1 MTKLKE
7 LFKNKKFLLVFSIIV
22 ILIIALV
29 IFLWLFNRETK
40 ELKEN
45 IYTSYLINENEILL
59 KLEFK
64 ESYYECTRMGKVS
77 ACSDVTSEVTN
88 VEVLVDTDV
97 NLDNLNLEN
106 TIIKFVN
113 TLLDND
119 VDINDLV
126 ITSNYEFKDEFV
138 TKLKEKINSD
148 INIYLDY
155 QKNID
160 NFNTEVN
167 YYTITFDTA
176 SGSSIDSIVV
186 KENDTITKPDDPTK
200 EGYTFLG
207 WYIGDEEFNFE
218 DLVKSDLT
226 LVAKW
231 EENKNSN
238 STGSSSGGTI
248 TNSTNKINLNNNL
261 SATVYTKSTGSQNCF
276 FYLFADNLQDLY
288 PDASYS
294 AISNGTTR
302 VTFWPGSAEGATS
315 NEISLDDLNNSNL
328 VFNSSRENALEST
341 LKQYDN
347 TPGFSLVSFNNDNH
361 KISFEYEYITF
372 NGLDVADGT
381 TANKEVVNALKGAYL
396 FQGPCGGYDASENI
410 TVNEEIC
417 EKFNLDC
424 DRW

>member
-176 SGSSIDSIVV
+176 GGSSIDSIVV
-186 KENDTITKPDDPTK
+186 KENDTITKPNDPTK
-200 EGYTFLG
+200 GGYTFLG

-302 VTFWPGSAEGATS
+302 VTFWPGPAEDPTS

-328 VFNSSRENALEST
+328 VFNSSRENALESA

>member
-176 SGSSIDSIVV
+176 GGSSIDSIVV
-186 KENDTITKPDDPTK
+186 KENDTITKPNDPTK

-207 WYIGDEEFNFE
+207 WYIDDEEFNFE

>member
-7 LFKNKKFLLVFSIIV
+7 LFKNKKFLIVFIIIV
-22 ILIIALV
+22 ILIISLV
-29 IFLWLFNRETK
+29 IFLCLFNRETK

-45 IYTSYLINENEILL
+45 NYTSYLISENEALL
-59 KLEFK
+59 EIEFK

-77 ACSDVTSEVTN
+77 TCSDVTRKVTN

-97 NLDNLNLEN
+97 NLDNLDLEN
-106 TIIKFVN
+106 TIINFVN
-113 TLLDND
+113 ALLDND
-119 VDINDLV
+119 VEINDLI

-138 TKLKEKINSD
+138 TKLKEKINGD

-160 NFNTEVN
+160 DFNTEVN

-176 SGSSIDSIVV
+176 GGSSIDSIVV
-186 KENDTITKPDDPTK
+186 KENDVITKPDDPTK

-207 WYIGDEEFNFE
+207 WYIDDEEFNFE

-231 EENKNSN
+231 EENKNS
-238 STGSSSGGTI
+238 SSGSSSSGGST
-248 TNSTNKINLNNNL
+248 TNTDGKINLNNNL
-261 SATVYTKSTGSQNCF
+261 SATVYKKSTGSQDCF
-276 FYLFADNLQDLY
+276 FYIFASNLQDLY
-288 PDASYS
+288 PDAEYN

-302 VTFWPGSAEGATS
+302 VSFCPFPKSDCLS
-315 NEISLDDLNNSNL
+315 SEIALDDLNNSNL
-328 VFNSSRENALEST
+328 VFNASKERSLENT
-341 LKQYDN
+341 LKKYDN
-347 TPGFSLVSFNNDNH
+347 TAGFNLVSFNNDNH

-372 NGLDVADGT
+372 NGMNVADGT

-424 DRW
+424 GRW

>member
-7 LFKNKKFLLVFSIIV
+7 LFKNKKFLIVFIIIV

-29 IFLWLFNRETK
+29 IFLCLFNRETK

-45 IYTSYLINENEILL
+45 NYTSYLISENEALL
-59 KLEFK
+59 EIEFK
-64 ESYYECTRMGKVS
+64 ESYYECTKRGKVNT
-77 ACSDVTSEVTN
+77 CSDVTRKVTN

-97 NLDNLNLEN
+97 NLDNLDLEN
-106 TIIKFVN
+106 TIINFVN
-113 TLLDND
+113 ALLDND
-119 VDINDLV
+119 VEINDLI

-138 TKLKEKINSD
+138 TKLKEKINGD

-160 NFNTEVN
+160 DFNTEVN

-176 SGSSIDSIVV
+176 GGSSIDSIVV
-186 KENDTITKPDDPTK
+186 KENDVITKPDDPTK

-207 WYIGDEEFNFE
+207 WYIDDEEFNFE

-231 EENKNSN
+231 EENKNS
-238 STGSSSGGTI
+238 SSGSSSSGGST
-248 TNSTNKINLNNNL
+248 TNTDGKINLNNNL
-261 SATVYTKSTGSQNCF
+261 SATVYKKSTGSQDCF
-276 FYLFADNLQDLY
+276 FYIFASNLQDLY
-288 PDASYS
+288 PDAEYN

-302 VTFWPGSAEGATS
+302 VSFCPFPKSDCLS
-315 NEISLDDLNNSNL
+315 SEIALDDLNNSNL
-328 VFNSSRENALEST
+328 VFNASKERSLENT
-341 LKQYDN
+341 LKKYDN
-347 TPGFSLVSFNNDNH
+347 TAGFNLVSFNNDNH

-372 NGLDVADGT
+372 NGMNVADGT

-424 DRW
+424 GRW

>member
-7 LFKNKKFLLVFSIIV
+7 LFKNKKFLIVFIIIV
-22 ILIIALV
+22 ILIISLV
-29 IFLWLFNRETK
+29 IFLCLFNRETK

-45 IYTSYLINENEILL
+45 NYTSYLISENEALL
-59 KLEFK
+59 KIEFK

-77 ACSDVTSEVTN
+77 TCSDVTSEVTN

-97 NLDNLNLEN
+97 NLDNLDLEN
-106 TIIKFVN
+106 TIINFVN
-113 TLLDND
+113 ALLDND
-119 VDINDLV
+119 VEINDLI
-126 ITSNYEFKDEFV
+126 ITSNYEFKDEFI
-138 TKLKEKINSD
+138 TKLKEKINGD

-160 NFNTEVN
+160 DFNTEVN

-176 SGSSIDSIVV
+176 GGSSIDSIVV
-186 KENDTITKPDDPTK
+186 KENDMITKPDNPTK

-207 WYIGDEEFNFE
+207 WYIDDEEFNFE

-231 EENKNSN
+231 EENKNS
-238 STGSSSGGTI
+238 SSGSSSSGETT
-248 TNSTNKINLNNNL
+248 TNNNSKINLNNNL

-276 FYLFADNLQDLY
+276 FYLFASNLQELY

-302 VTFWPGSAEGATS
+302 VSFWPGPAEDATS
-315 NEISLDDLNNSNL
+315 NEISLDALNNSNL
-328 VFNSSRENALEST
+328 AFNTSKESSLENT
-341 LKQYDN
+341 LKKYDN
-347 TPGFSLVSFNNDNH
+347 TPGFTLVSFNNDNH

-424 DRW
+424 GRW

>member
-7 LFKNKKFLLVFSIIV
+7 LFKNKKFLIVFIIIV

-29 IFLWLFNRETK
+29 IFLCLFNRETK

-45 IYTSYLINENEILL
+45 NYTSYLISENEALL
-59 KLEFK
+59 EIEFK
-64 ESYYECTRMGKVS
+64 ESYYECTKRGKVNT
-77 ACSDVTSEVTN
+77 CSDVTRKVTN

-97 NLDNLNLEN
+97 NLDNLDLEN
-106 TIIKFVN
+106 TIINFVN
-113 TLLDND
+113 ALLDND
-119 VDINDLV
+119 VEINDLI

-138 TKLKEKINSD
+138 TKLKEKINGD

-160 NFNTEVN
+160 DFNTEVN

-176 SGSSIDSIVV
+176 GGSSIDSIVV
-186 KENDTITKPDDPTK
+186 KENDVITKPDDPTK

-207 WYIGDEEFNFE
+207 WYIDDEEFNFE

-231 EENKNSN
+231 EENKNS
-238 STGSSSGGTI
+238 SSGSSSSGGST
-248 TNSTNKINLNNNL
+248 TNTDGKINLNNNL
-261 SATVYTKSTGSQNCF
+261 SATVYKKSTGSQDCF
-276 FYLFADNLQDLY
+276 FYIFASNLQDLY
-288 PDASYS
+288 PDAEYN
-294 AISNGTTR
+294 AIFNGTTR
-302 VTFWPGSAEGATS
+302 VSFCPFPKSDCLS
-315 NEISLDDLNNSNL
+315 SEIALDDLNNSNL
-328 VFNSSRENALEST
+328 VFNASKERSLENT
-341 LKQYDN
+341 LKKYDN
-347 TPGFSLVSFNNDNH
+347 TAGFNLVSFNNDNH

-372 NGLDVADGT
+372 NGMNVADGT

-424 DRW
+424 GRW

>member
-7 LFKNKKFLLVFSIIV
+7 LFKNKKFLIVFIIIV

-29 IFLWLFNRETK
+29 IFLCLFNRETK

-45 IYTSYLINENEILL
+45 NYTSYLISENEALL
-59 KLEFK
+59 EIEFK
-64 ESYYECTRMGKVS
+64 ESYYECTKRGKVNT
-77 ACSDVTSEVTN
+77 CSDVTRKVTN

-97 NLDNLNLEN
+97 NLDNLDLEN
-106 TIIKFVN
+106 TIINFVN
-113 TLLDND
+113 ALLDND
-119 VDINDLV
+119 VEINDLI

-138 TKLKEKINSD
+138 TKLKEKINGD

-160 NFNTEVN
+160 DFNTEVN

-176 SGSSIDSIVV
+176 GGSSIDSIVV
-186 KENDTITKPDDPTK
+186 KENDVITKPDDPTK

-207 WYIGDEEFNFE
+207 WYIDDEEFNFE

-231 EENKNSN
+231 EENKNS
-238 STGSSSGGTI
+238 SSGSSSSGGST
-248 TNSTNKINLNNNL
+248 TNTDGKINLNNNL
-261 SATVYTKSTGSQNCF
+261 SATVYKKSTGSQDCF
-276 FYLFADNLQDLY
+276 FYIFASNLQDLY
-288 PDASYS
+288 PDAEYN

-302 VTFWPGSAEGATS
+302 VSFCPFPKSDCLS
-315 NEISLDDLNNSNL
+315 SEIALDDLNNSNL
-328 VFNSSRENALEST
+328 VFNASKERSLENT
-341 LKQYDN
+341 LKKYDN
-347 TPGFSLVSFNNDNH
+347 TAGFNLVSFNNDNH

-381 TANKEVVNALKGAYL
+381 TASKEVVNALKGAYL

-424 DRW
+424 GRW

>member
-7 LFKNKKFLLVFSIIV
+7 LFKNKKFLIVFIIIV
-22 ILIIALV
+22 ILIISLV
-29 IFLWLFNRETK
+29 IFLCLFNRETK

-45 IYTSYLINENEILL
+45 NYTSYLISENEALL
-59 KLEFK
+59 KIEFK

-77 ACSDVTSEVTN
+77 TCSDVTSEVTN

-97 NLDNLNLEN
+97 NLDNLDLEN
-106 TIIKFVN
+106 TIINFVN
-113 TLLDND
+113 ALLDND
-119 VDINDLV
+119 VEINDLI
-126 ITSNYEFKDEFV
+126 ITSNYEFKDEFI
-138 TKLKEKINSD
+138 TKLKEKINGD

-160 NFNTEVN
+160 DFNTEVN

-176 SGSSIDSIVV
+176 GGSSIDSIVV
-186 KENDTITKPDDPTK
+186 KENDMITKPDNPTK

-207 WYIGDEEFNFE
+207 WYIDDEEFNFE

-231 EENKNSN
+231 EENKNS
-238 STGSSSGGTI
+238 SSGSSSSGETT
-248 TNSTNKINLNNNL
+248 TNNNSKINLNNNL

-276 FYLFADNLQDLY
+276 FYLFASNLQELY

-302 VTFWPGSAEGATS
+302 VSFWPGPAEDATS
-315 NEISLDDLNNSNL
+315 NEISLDALNNSNL
-328 VFNSSRENALEST
+328 AFNTNKESSLENT
-341 LKQYDN
+341 LKKYDN
-347 TPGFSLVSFNNDNH
+347 TPGFTLVSFNNDNH

-424 DRW
+424 GRW

>member
-7 LFKNKKFLLVFSIIV
+7 LFKNKKFLIVFIIIV
-22 ILIIALV
+22 ILIISLV
-29 IFLWLFNRETK
+29 IFLCLFNRETK

-45 IYTSYLINENEILL
+45 NYTSYLISENEALL
-59 KLEFK
+59 EIEFK

-77 ACSDVTSEVTN
+77 TCSDVTSEVTN

-97 NLDNLNLEN
+97 NLDNLDLEN
-106 TIIKFVN
+106 TIINFVN
-113 TLLDND
+113 ALLDND
-119 VDINDLV
+119 VEINDLI

-138 TKLKEKINSD
+138 AKLKEKINGD

-160 NFNTEVN
+160 DFNTEVN

-176 SGSSIDSIVV
+176 GGSSIDSIVV
-186 KENDTITKPDDPTK
+186 KENDMITKPDNPTK

-207 WYIGDEEFNFE
+207 WYIDDEEFNFE

-238 STGSSSGGTI
+238 SGSSSSGGTT
-248 TNSTNKINLNNNL
+248 TNTDSKINLNNNL
-261 SATVYTKSTGSQNCF
+261 SATVYKKSTGSQACF
-276 FYLFADNLQDLY
+276 FYIFASNLQELY

-294 AISNGTTR
+294 DISNGTTR
-302 VTFWPGSAEGATS
+302 VSFCPFPKSDCPS
-315 NEISLDDLNNSNL
+315 SEIALDDLNNSNL
-328 VFNSSRENALEST
+328 AFNTSKESSLENT
-341 LKQYDN
+341 LKKYDN
-347 TPGFSLVSFNNDNH
+347 TPGFTLVSFNNDNH

-424 DRW
+424 GRW

>member
-7 LFKNKKFLLVFSIIV
+7 LFKNKKFLIVFIIIV

-29 IFLWLFNRETK
+29 IFLCLFNRETK

-45 IYTSYLINENEILL
+45 NYTSYLISENEALL
-59 KLEFK
+59 EIEFK

-77 ACSDVTSEVTN
+77 TCSDVTRKVTN

-97 NLDNLNLEN
+97 NLDNLDLEN
-106 TIIKFVN
+106 TIINFVN
-113 TLLDND
+113 ALLDND
-119 VDINDLV
+119 VEINDLI

-138 TKLKEKINSD
+138 TKLKEKINGD

-160 NFNTEVN
+160 DFNTEVN

-176 SGSSIDSIVV
+176 GGSSIDSIVV
-186 KENDTITKPDDPTK
+186 KENDVITKPDDPTK

-207 WYIGDEEFNFE
+207 WYIDDEEFNFE

-231 EENKNSN
+231 EENKNS
-238 STGSSSGGTI
+238 SSGSSSSGGST
-248 TNSTNKINLNNNL
+248 TNTDGKINLNNNL
-261 SATVYTKSTGSQNCF
+261 SATVYKKSTGSQDCF
-276 FYLFADNLQDLY
+276 FYIFASNLQDLY
-288 PDASYS
+288 PDAEYN

-302 VTFWPGSAEGATS
+302 VSFCPFPKSDCLS
-315 NEISLDDLNNSNL
+315 SEIALDDLNNSNL
-328 VFNSSRENALEST
+328 VFNASKERSLENT
-341 LKQYDN
+341 LKKYDN
-347 TPGFSLVSFNNDNH
+347 TAGFNLVSFNNDNH

-372 NGLDVADGT
+372 NGMNVADGT

-424 DRW
+424 GRW

>member
-7 LFKNKKFLLVFSIIV
+7 LFKNKKFLLVFIIIV
-22 ILIIALV
+22 ILIISLV

-45 IYTSYLINENEILL
+45 NYTSYLISENEALL
-59 KLEFK
+59 EIEFK
-64 ESYYECTRMGKVS
+64 ESYYECTKRGKVNT
-77 ACSDVTSEVTN
+77 CSDVTRKVTN

-97 NLDNLNLEN
+97 NLDNLDLEN
-106 TIIKFVN
+106 TIINFVN
-113 TLLDND
+113 ALLDND
-119 VDINDLV
+119 VEINDLI

-138 TKLKEKINSD
+138 TKLKEKINGD

-160 NFNTEVN
+160 DFNTEVN

-176 SGSSIDSIVV
+176 GGSSIDSIVV
-186 KENDTITKPDDPTK
+186 KENDVITKPDDPTK

-207 WYIGDEEFNFE
+207 WYIDDEEFNFE

-231 EENKNSN
+231 EENKNS
-238 STGSSSGGTI
+238 SSGSSSSGGST
-248 TNSTNKINLNNNL
+248 TNTDGKINLNNNL
-261 SATVYTKSTGSQNCF
+261 SATVYKKSTGSQDCF
-276 FYLFADNLQDLY
+276 FYIFASNLQDLY
-288 PDASYS
+288 PDAEYN

-302 VTFWPGSAEGATS
+302 VSFCPFPKSDCLS
-315 NEISLDDLNNSNL
+315 SEIALDDLNNSNL
-328 VFNSSRENALEST
+328 VFNASKERSLENT
-341 LKQYDN
+341 LKKYDN
-347 TPGFSLVSFNNDNH
+347 TAGFNLVSFNNDNH

-372 NGLDVADGT
+372 NGMNVADGT

-424 DRW
+424 GRW

>member
-7 LFKNKKFLLVFSIIV
+7 LFKNKKFLIVFIIIV
-22 ILIIALV
+22 ILIISLV

-45 IYTSYLINENEILL
+45 NYTSYLISENEVLL
-59 KLEFK
+59 EIEFK

-77 ACSDVTSEVTN
+77 TCSDVTSEVTN

-97 NLDNLNLEN
+97 NLDNLDLEN
-106 TIIKFVN
+106 TIINFVN
-113 TLLDND
+113 ALLDND
-119 VDINDLV
+119 VEINDLI
-126 ITSNYEFKDEFV
+126 ITSNYEFKDEFI
-138 TKLKEKINSD
+138 TKLKEKINGD

-160 NFNTEVN
+160 DFNTEVN

-176 SGSSIDSIVV
+176 GGSSIDSIVV
-186 KENDTITKPDDPTK
+186 KENDMITKPDNPTK

-207 WYIGDEEFNFE
+207 WYIDDEEFNFE

-231 EENKNSN
+231 EENKNS
-238 STGSSSGGTI
+238 SSGSSSSGETT
-248 TNSTNKINLNNNL
+248 TNNNSKINLNNNL

-276 FYLFADNLQDLY
+276 FYLFASNLQELY

-302 VTFWPGSAEGATS
+302 VSFCPFPKSDCLSSGIA
-315 NEISLDDLNNSNL
+315 LDDLNNSNL
-328 VFNSSRENALEST
+328 AFNTSKESSLENT
-341 LKQYDN
+341 LKKYDN
-347 TPGFSLVSFNNDNH
+347 TPGFTLVSFNNDNH

-424 DRW
+424 GRW

>member
-1 MTKLKE
+1 MK
-7 LFKNKKFLLVFSIIV
+7 LFKNKKFLIILSVIV
-22 ILIIALV
+22 ILIIALI
-29 IFLWLFNRETK
+29 IFLFLFNRETK

-45 IYTSYLINENEILL
+45 NYTSYLISENEALL
-59 KLEFK
+59 EIEFK
-64 ESYYECTRMGKVS
+64 ESYYECTRMGKVNT
-77 ACSDVTSEVTN
+77 CSDITSEVTD
-88 VEVLVDTDV
+88 VEVLVDTDID
-97 NLDNLNLEN
+97 LDNLDLED
-106 TIIKFVN
+106 TIVNFVN
-113 TLLDND
+113 ALLDND
-119 VDINDLV
+119 VEINDLV
-126 ITSNYEFKDEFV
+126 IISNYEFKDEFV
-138 TKLKEKINSD
+138 AKLKGKINGD

-160 NFNTEVN
+160 DFNTEEN

-176 SGSSIDSIVV
+176 GGSSIDSIVV
-186 KENDTITKPDDPTK
+186 KENDMITKPDNPIK

-207 WYIGDEEFNFE
+207 WYIDDEEFNFE

-238 STGSSSGGTI
+238 SGSSSSGGTT
-248 TNSTNKINLNNNL
+248 TNTDSKINLNNNL
-261 SATVYTKSTGSQNCF
+261 SATIYKKSTGSQDCF
-276 FYLFADNLQDLY
+276 FYIFASNLQELY

-294 AISNGTTR
+294 DISNGTTR
-302 VTFWPGSAEGATS
+302 VSFCPFPKSDCLS
-315 NEISLDDLNNSNL
+315 SEIALDDLNNSNL
-328 VFNSSRENALEST
+328 AFNTSKESSLENT
-341 LKQYDN
+341 LKKYDN
-347 TPGFSLVSFNNDNH
+347 TPGFTLVSFNNDNH

-396 FQGPCGGYDASENI
+396 FQGPYGGYDASENI

-424 DRW
+424 GRW

>member
-7 LFKNKKFLLVFSIIV
+7 LFKNKKFLIVFIITV
-22 ILIIALV
+22 ILIISLV
-29 IFLWLFNRETK
+29 IFLCLFNRETK

-45 IYTSYLINENEILL
+45 NYTSYLISENEALL
-59 KLEFK
+59 KIEFK

-77 ACSDVTSEVTN
+77 TCSDVTSEVTN

-97 NLDNLNLEN
+97 NLDNLDLEN
-106 TIIKFVN
+106 TIINFVN
-113 TLLDND
+113 ALLDND
-119 VDINDLV
+119 VEINDLI
-126 ITSNYEFKDEFV
+126 ITSNYEFKDEFI
-138 TKLKEKINSD
+138 TKLKEKINGD

-160 NFNTEVN
+160 DFNTEVN

-176 SGSSIDSIVV
+176 GGSSIDSIVV
-186 KENDTITKPDDPTK
+186 KENDMITKPDNPTK

-207 WYIGDEEFNFE
+207 WYIDDEEFNFE

-231 EENKNSN
+231 EENKNS
-238 STGSSSGGTI
+238 SSGSSSSGETT
-248 TNSTNKINLNNNL
+248 TNNNSKINLNNNL

-276 FYLFADNLQDLY
+276 FYLFASNLQELY

-302 VTFWPGSAEGATS
+302 VSFWPGPAEDATS
-315 NEISLDDLNNSNL
+315 NEISLDALNNSNL
-328 VFNSSRENALEST
+328 AFNTSKESSLENT
-341 LKQYDN
+341 LKKYDN
-347 TPGFSLVSFNNDNH
+347 TPGFTLVSFNNDNH

-424 DRW
+424 GRW

>member
-7 LFKNKKFLLVFSIIV
+7 LFKNKKFLIVFIIIV
-22 ILIIALV
+22 ILIISLV

-45 IYTSYLINENEILL
+45 NYTSYLISENEVLL
-59 KLEFK
+59 EIEFK

-77 ACSDVTSEVTN
+77 TCSDVTSEVTN

-97 NLDNLNLEN
+97 NLDNLDLEN
-106 TIIKFVN
+106 TIINFVN
-113 TLLDND
+113 ALLDND
-119 VDINDLV
+119 VEINDLI
-126 ITSNYEFKDEFV
+126 ITSNYEFKDEFI
-138 TKLKEKINSD
+138 TKLKEKINGD

-160 NFNTEVN
+160 DFNTEVN

-176 SGSSIDSIVV
+176 GGSSIDSIVV
-186 KENDTITKPDDPTK
+186 KENDMITKPDNPTK

-207 WYIGDEEFNFE
+207 WYIDDEEFNFE

-231 EENKNSN
+231 EENKNS
-238 STGSSSGGTI
+238 SSGSSSSGETT
-248 TNSTNKINLNNNL
+248 TNNNSKINLNNNL

-276 FYLFADNLQDLY
+276 FYLFASNLQELY

-302 VTFWPGSAEGATS
+302 VSFWPGPAEDPTS
-315 NEISLDDLNNSNL
+315 NEISLDALNNSNL
-328 VFNSSRENALEST
+328 AFNTSKESSLENT
-341 LKQYDN
+341 LKKYDN
-347 TPGFSLVSFNNDNH
+347 TPGFTLVSFNNDNH

-417 EKFNLDC
+417 EKFNLNC
-424 DRW
+424 GRW

>member
-97 NLDNLNLEN
+97 DLDNLNLEN

-176 SGSSIDSIVV
+176 GGSSIDSIVV
-186 KENDTITKPDDPTK
+186 KENDTITKPNDPTK

-248 TNSTNKINLNNNL
+248 TNNTNKINLNNNL

-302 VTFWPGSAEGATS
+302 VTFWPGPAEDPTS

-328 VFNSSRENALEST
+328 VFNSSKENALEST

>member
-7 LFKNKKFLLVFSIIV
+7 LFKNKKFLIVFIIIV
-22 ILIIALV
+22 ILIISLV

-45 IYTSYLINENEILL
+45 NYTSYLISENEVLL
-59 KLEFK
+59 EIEFK

-77 ACSDVTSEVTN
+77 TCSDVTSEVTN

-97 NLDNLNLEN
+97 NLDNLDLEN
-106 TIIKFVN
+106 TIINFVN
-113 TLLDND
+113 ALLDND
-119 VDINDLV
+119 VEINDLI
-126 ITSNYEFKDEFV
+126 ITSNYEFKDEFI
-138 TKLKEKINSD
+138 TKLKEKINGD

-160 NFNTEVN
+160 DFNTEVN

-176 SGSSIDSIVV
+176 GGSSIDSIVV
-186 KENDTITKPDDPTK
+186 KENDMITKPDNPTK

-207 WYIGDEEFNFE
+207 WYIDDEEFNFE

-231 EENKNSN
+231 EENKNS
-238 STGSSSGGTI
+238 SSGSSSSGETT
-248 TNSTNKINLNNNL
+248 TNNNSKINLNNNL

-276 FYLFADNLQDLY
+276 FYLFASNLQELY

-302 VTFWPGSAEGATS
+302 VSFWPGPAEDPTS
-315 NEISLDDLNNSNL
+315 NEISLDALNNSNL
-328 VFNSSRENALEST
+328 AFNTSKESSLENT
-341 LKQYDN
+341 LKKYDN
-347 TPGFSLVSFNNDNH
+347 TPGFTLVSFNNDNH

-424 DRW
+424 GRW

>member
-7 LFKNKKFLLVFSIIV
+7 LFKNKKFLIVFIIIV

-29 IFLWLFNRETK
+29 IFLCLFNRETK

-45 IYTSYLINENEILL
+45 NYTSYLISENEALL
-59 KLEFK
+59 EIEFK
-64 ESYYECTRMGKVS
+64 ESYYECTKRGKVNT
-77 ACSDVTSEVTN
+77 CSDVTRKVTN

-97 NLDNLNLEN
+97 NLDNLDLEN
-106 TIIKFVN
+106 TIINFVN
-113 TLLDND
+113 ALLDND
-119 VDINDLV
+119 VEINDLI

-138 TKLKEKINSD
+138 TKLKEKINGD

-160 NFNTEVN
+160 DFNTEVN

-176 SGSSIDSIVV
+176 GGSSIDSIVV
-186 KENDTITKPDDPTK
+186 KENDVITKPDDPTK

-207 WYIGDEEFNFE
+207 WYIDDEEFNFE

-231 EENKNSN
+231 EENKNS
-238 STGSSSGGTI
+238 SSGSSSSGGST
-248 TNSTNKINLNNNL
+248 TNTDGKINLNNNL
-261 SATVYTKSTGSQNCF
+261 SATVYKKSTGSQDCF
-276 FYLFADNLQDLY
+276 FYIFASNLQDLY
-288 PDASYS
+288 PDAEYN

-302 VTFWPGSAEGATS
+302 VSFCPFPKSDCLS
-315 NEISLDDLNNSNL
+315 SEIALDDLNNSNL
-328 VFNSSRENALEST
+328 VFNASKERSLENT
-341 LKQYDN
+341 LKKYDN
-347 TPGFSLVSFNNDNH
+347 TAGFNLVSFNNDNH

-372 NGLDVADGT
+372 NGLNVADGT

-424 DRW
+424 GRW

>member
-7 LFKNKKFLLVFSIIV
+7 LFKNKKFLIVFIIIV

-29 IFLWLFNRETK
+29 IFLSLFNRETK

-45 IYTSYLINENEILL
+45 NYTSYLISENEALL
-59 KLEFK
+59 EIEFK

-77 ACSDVTSEVTN
+77 TCSDVTRKVTN

-97 NLDNLNLEN
+97 NLDNLDLEN
-106 TIIKFVN
+106 TIINFVN
-113 TLLDND
+113 ALLDND
-119 VDINDLV
+119 VEINDLI
-126 ITSNYEFKDEFV
+126 ITSNYEFKNEFV
-138 TKLKEKINSD
+138 TKLKEKINGD

-176 SGSSIDSIVV
+176 GGSSIDSIVV
-186 KENDTITKPDDPTK
+186 KENDVITKPDDPTK

-207 WYIGDEEFNFE
+207 WYIDDEEFNFE

-231 EENKNSN
+231 EENENSIAG
-238 STGSSSGGTI
+238 SSSSGGST
-248 TNSTNKINLNNNL
+248 TNTDGKINLNNNL

-276 FYLFADNLQDLY
+276 FYLFASNLQELY

-294 AISNGTTR
+294 DISNGTTR
-302 VTFWPGSAEGATS
+302 VSFWPGPAEDAAS

-328 VFNSSRENALEST
+328 SFNTSKESSLENT
-341 LKQYDN
+341 LKKYDN
-347 TPGFSLVSFNNDNH
+347 TAGFNLVSFNNDNH

-381 TANKEVVNALKGAYL
+381 TASKEVVNALKGAYL
-396 FQGPCGGYDASENI
+396 FQGPCGGDDASENI

-424 DRW
+424 GRW

>member
-7 LFKNKKFLLVFSIIV
+7 LFKNKKFLIVFIIIV
-22 ILIIALV
+22 ILIISLV
-29 IFLWLFNRETK
+29 IFLCLFNRETK

-45 IYTSYLINENEILL
+45 NYTSYLISENEVLL
-59 KLEFK
+59 EIEFK

-77 ACSDVTSEVTN
+77 TCSDVTSEVTN

-97 NLDNLNLEN
+97 NLDNLDLEN
-106 TIIKFVN
+106 TIINFVN
-113 TLLDND
+113 ALLDND
-119 VDINDLV
+119 VEINDLI

-138 TKLKEKINSD
+138 AKLKEKINGD

-160 NFNTEVN
+160 DFNTEEN

-176 SGSSIDSIVV
+176 GGSSIDSIVV
-186 KENDTITKPDDPTK
+186 KENDMITKPDDSIK

-207 WYIGDEEFNFE
+207 WYIDDEEFNFE

-231 EENKNSN
+231 EENKNS
-238 STGSSSGGTI
+238 SSGSSLSGETT
-248 TNSTNKINLNNNL
+248 TNTDSKINLNNNL
-261 SATVYTKSTGSQNCF
+261 SATVYKKSTGSQACF
-276 FYLFADNLQDLY
+276 FYIFASNLQELY

-294 AISNGTTR
+294 DISNGTTR
-302 VTFWPGSAEGATS
+302 VSFCPFPKSDCPS
-315 NEISLDDLNNSNL
+315 SEIALDDLNNSNL
-328 VFNSSRENALEST
+328 VFNTSKESSLENT
-341 LKQYDN
+341 LKKYDN
-347 TPGFSLVSFNNDNH
+347 TEGFNLVSFNNDNH

-372 NGLDVADGT
+372 NGLNVADGT

-396 FQGPCGGYDASENI
+396 FQGPYGDYDFSENV

-424 DRW
+424 GRW

>member
-7 LFKNKKFLLVFSIIV
+7 LFKNKKFLIVFIIIV
-22 ILIIALV
+22 ILIISLV
-29 IFLWLFNRETK
+29 IFLCLFNRETK

-45 IYTSYLINENEILL
+45 NYTSYLISENEALL
-59 KLEFK
+59 EIEFK

-77 ACSDVTSEVTN
+77 TCSDVTSEVTN

-97 NLDNLNLEN
+97 NLDNLDLEN
-106 TIIKFVN
+106 TIINFVN
-113 TLLDND
+113 ALLDND
-119 VDINDLV
+119 VEINDLI
-126 ITSNYEFKDEFV
+126 ITSNYEFKDEFI
-138 TKLKEKINSD
+138 TKLKEKINGD

-160 NFNTEVN
+160 DFNTEVN

-176 SGSSIDSIVV
+176 GGSSIDSIVV
-186 KENDTITKPDDPTK
+186 KENDMITKPDNPTK

-207 WYIGDEEFNFE
+207 WYIDDEEFNFE

-231 EENKNSN
+231 EENKNS
-238 STGSSSGGTI
+238 SSGSSSSGETT
-248 TNSTNKINLNNNL
+248 TNNNSKINLNNNL

-276 FYLFADNLQDLY
+276 FYLFASNLQELY

-302 VTFWPGSAEGATS
+302 VSFWPGPAEDPTS
-315 NEISLDDLNNSNL
+315 NEISLDALNNSNL
-328 VFNSSRENALEST
+328 AFNTSKESSLENT
-341 LKQYDN
+341 LKKYDN
-347 TPGFSLVSFNNDNH
+347 TPGFTLVSFNNDNH

-424 DRW
+424 GRW

>member
-7 LFKNKKFLLVFSIIV
+7 LFKNKKFLIVFIIIV
-22 ILIIALV
+22 ILIISLV
-29 IFLWLFNRETK
+29 IFLCLFNRETK

-45 IYTSYLINENEILL
+45 NYTSYLISENEALL
-59 KLEFK
+59 EIEFK

-77 ACSDVTSEVTN
+77 TCSDVTSEVTN

-97 NLDNLNLEN
+97 NLDNLDLEN
-106 TIIKFVN
+106 TIINFVN
-113 TLLDND
+113 ALLDND
-119 VDINDLV
+119 VEINDLI
-126 ITSNYEFKDEFV
+126 ITSNYEFKDEFI
-138 TKLKEKINSD
+138 TKLKEKINGD

-160 NFNTEVN
+160 DFNTEVN

-176 SGSSIDSIVV
+176 GGSSIDSIVV
-186 KENDTITKPDDPTK
+186 KENDMITKPDNPTK

-207 WYIGDEEFNFE
+207 WYIADEEFNFE

-231 EENKNSN
+231 EENKNS
-238 STGSSSGGTI
+238 SSGSSSSGETT
-248 TNSTNKINLNNNL
+248 TNNNSKINLNNNL

-276 FYLFADNLQDLY
+276 FYLFASNLQELY

-302 VTFWPGSAEGATS
+302 VSFLPGPAEDATS
-315 NEISLDDLNNSNL
+315 NEISLDALNNSNL
-328 VFNSSRENALEST
+328 AFNTSKESSLENT
-341 LKQYDN
+341 LKKYDN
-347 TPGFSLVSFNNDNH
+347 TPGFTLVSFNNDNH

-424 DRW
+424 GRW

>member
-29 IFLWLFNRETK
+29 IFLCLFNRETK

-45 IYTSYLINENEILL
+45 NYTSYLISENEALL
-59 KLEFK
+59 EIEFK
-64 ESYYECTRMGKVS
+64 ESYYECTKRGKVS
-77 ACSDVTSEVTN
+77 VCSDVISEVTN
-88 VEVLVDTDV
+88 VEILVDIDV
-97 NLDNLNLEN
+97 NLDNLDLEN
-106 TIIKFVN
+106 TIINFVN

-119 VDINDLV
+119 VEISDLI

-138 TKLKEKINSD
+138 AKLKEKINGD

-160 NFNTEVN
+160 DFNTEEN

-176 SGSSIDSIVV
+176 GGSSIDSIVV
-186 KENDTITKPDDPTK
+186 KENDMITKPDNPIK

-207 WYIGDEEFNFE
+207 WYIDDEEFNFE

-231 EENKNSN
+231 EENKNS
-238 STGSSSGGTI
+238 SSGSSSSGGSSINTDD
-248 TNSTNKINLNNNL
+248 KINLNNNL
-261 SATVYTKSTGSQNCF
+261 AATVYTKSTGSQNCF
-276 FYLFADNLQDLY
+276 FYLFASNLQELY

-302 VTFWPGSAEGATS
+302 VSFWPGPAEDPTS
-315 NEISLDDLNNSNL
+315 NEISLDALNNSNL
-328 VFNSSRENALEST
+328 AFNTSKESSLENT
-341 LKQYDN
+341 LKKYDN
-347 TPGFSLVSFNNDNH
+347 TPGFTLVSFNNDNH

-424 DRW
+424 GRW

>member
-7 LFKNKKFLLVFSIIV
+7 LFKNKKFLIVFIIIV
-22 ILIIALV
+22 ILIISLV
-29 IFLWLFNRETK
+29 IFLCLFNRETK

-45 IYTSYLINENEILL
+45 NYTSYLISENEALL
-59 KLEFK
+59 EIEFK

-77 ACSDVTSEVTN
+77 TCSDVTSEVTN

-97 NLDNLNLEN
+97 NLDNLDLEN
-106 TIIKFVN
+106 TIINFVN
-113 TLLDND
+113 ALLDND
-119 VDINDLV
+119 VEINDLI
-126 ITSNYEFKDEFV
+126 ITSNYEFKDEFI

-160 NFNTEVN
+160 DFNTEVN

-176 SGSSIDSIVV
+176 GGSSIDSIVV
-186 KENDTITKPDDPTK
+186 KENDMITKPDNPTK

-207 WYIGDEEFNFE
+207 WYIDDEEFNFE

-231 EENKNSN
+231 EENKNS
-238 STGSSSGGTI
+238 SSGSSSSGGFT
-248 TNSTNKINLNNNL
+248 TNTDGKINLNNNL
-261 SATVYTKSTGSQNCF
+261 SATVYKKSTGSQKCF
-276 FYLFADNLQDLY
+276 FYIFASNLQELY

-302 VTFWPGSAEGATS
+302 VSFWPGPAEDATL

-328 VFNSSRENALEST
+328 AFNTSKESSLENT
-341 LKQYDN
+341 LKKYDN
-347 TPGFSLVSFNNDNH
+347 TPGFTLVSFNNDNH

-424 DRW
+424 GRW